1 MITMITM
8 IIIDTLGDAV
18 SVCVRPVG
26 STLQGLD
33 RTGSVVSVRKTS
45 KWNLSYFF
53 KHLYIYIHTYIF
65 KQTWCFIPCG
75 NHQ

>member
-45 KWNLSYFF
+45 K
-53 KHLYIYIHTYIF
+53 
-65 KQTWCFIPCG
+65 
-75 NHQ
+75 